1 MAQTQAAQADA
12 SWLQFANARDSTSFL
27 QGWLDVICTQSGRV
41 QVAALLIQDRDG
53 SSLVPAA
60 IWPKAKEQDLS
71 RLSEIVQRCLQ
82 QRRGVLEPLA
92 DAPQQSRLAYPILMG
107 EQVMGAVVLEL
118 ASDARASTAELKQVH
133 WGLGWLVESMQRASV
148 TQSQQ
153 DAQRIGSVMQ
163 AMAIALQQRK
173 LKEILFEIANDTARR
188 LGCSRVAIGWIEQ
201 ESVHLV
207 AMSDA
212 AWLEKN
218 SMLNKVYTA
227 AMEEALDSRALIVYP
242 ALTLDAP
249 TPLTTPEQGEQDDDK
264 KETRDASPSP
274 SPISVSSALA
284 SSQHATLLSTQQ
296 AHRVATVPLILGL
309 DCISVMT
316 LEWHGEQDANSEKI
330 AWLRAYASLLPS
342 VLQDKKNAE
351 KGLLTR
357 GVDNLKNLAAKLFG
371 PGHLLWKTA
380 TALTLLSVLI
390 MALLPVSYRVTSKAV
405 LEGQTQRVVAAPFEG
420 FVSSA
425 AARAG
430 DVVQAGQLLAQID
443 DRDLKVELAKWSS
456 EREQYD
462 RRLREAMAAHEMS
475 NVQVYDAQFKQAD
488 AQVRLVTEKLTR
500 AQITAPY
507 AGIVVSGDL
516 SQMIGSPVE
525 TGKKLFEIAPLEQY
539 RVILQVDEKEVR
551 HLELGQ
557 EGQLLV
563 SGVNDEPMDFKVTK
577 LTPVASAQDGKN
589 SFRIEAALSGPPHP
603 RLRPGMEGVGKVSVG
618 SRRLW
623 WVITHSFTDW
633 LRLSLWNWLP

>member
-1 MAQTQAAQADA
+1 MSLQIDA
-12 SWLQFANARDSTSFL
+12 LSTSWVEFASANDSASFL
-27 QGWLDVICTQSGRV
+27 QGWLDVVCTQSGRT
-41 QVAALLIQDRDG
+41 QVAALLIQDRGG

-60 IWPKAKEQDLS
+60 IWPKGKEQDLS
-71 RLSEIVQRCLQ
+71 RLGDIVQRCLQ
-82 QRRGVLEPLA
+82 QSRGLLEPVP
-92 DAPQQSRLAYPILMG
+92 DAPQQCRLAYPILMG

-118 ASDARASTAELKQVH
+118 TAEARTSTPELKQVH

-148 TQSQQ
+148 TQAQQ

-173 LKEILFEIANDTARR
+173 LKEVLFEIANDTARR
-188 LGCSRVAIGWIEQ
+188 LGCARVAIGWVEQ
-201 ESVHLV
+201 ESVRLA

-212 AWLEKN
+212 AWLEKGV
-218 SMLNKVYTA
+218 MLSKTYVA
-227 AMEEALDSRALIVYP
+227 AMEEALDISELIVHP
-242 ALTLDAP
+242 ALAQDAP
-249 TPLTTPEQGEQDDDK
+249 LLPLKQVQEVEAEADAPADTPKPQTPPI
-264 KETRDASPSP
+264 TPSTP
-274 SPISVSSALA
+274 NFAA
-284 SSQHATLLSTQQ
+284 TQHAALLTVQQ
-296 AHRVATVPLILGL
+296 AKRVVTVPLIQGL
-309 DCISVMT
+309 DCVALIT
-316 LEWHGEQDANSEKI
+316 LEWHGEQDVNAEKL

-342 VLQDKKNAE
+342 VLQDKKDAE

-357 GVDNLKNLAAKLFG
+357 GLDSLKNLAAKLFG

-380 TALTLLSVLI
+380 TAIALLLVLI
-390 MALLPVSYRVTSKAV
+390 MALVPVSYRVTAKAV

-425 AARAG
+425 SARAG
-430 DVVQAGQLLAQID
+430 DVVQAGQVLAQLD
-443 DRDLKVELAKWSS
+443 DRDLKVEIAKWTS
-456 EREQYD
+456 EREQYE

-488 AQVRLVTEKLTR
+488 AQVRLVTEKLAR

-525 TGKKLFEIAPLEQY
+525 VGKKLFEIAPLEQY

-551 HLELGQ
+551 HVELGQ
-557 EGQLLV
+557 TGQLLV
-563 SGVNDEPMDFKVTK
+563 SGVNDEPMDFKVAK
-577 LTPVASAQDGKN
+577 LTPVATAQDGKN

>member
-27 QGWLDVICTQSGRV
+27 QGWLDVVCTQSGRV

-60 IWPKAKEQDLS
+60 IWPKAEEQDLS
-71 RLSEIVQRCLQ
+71 RLGEIVQRCLQ
-82 QRRGVLEPLA
+82 QRRGMLEPLA

-148 TQSQQ
+148 TQAQQ
-153 DAQRIGSVMQ
+153 DAQRIRSVMQ

-188 LGCSRVAIGWIEQ
+188 FGCSRVAIGWVEQ
-201 ESVHLV
+201 ESVRLV

-227 AMEEALDSRALIVYP
+227 AMEEALDSRELIVYP
-242 ALTLDAP
+242 ALTLDTP
-249 TPLTTPEQGEQDDDK
+249 TLVPTPEQGNQEEDK
-264 KETRDASPSP
+264 KETIDARPSSSPMS
-274 SPISVSSALA
+274 ISSALA
-284 SSQHATLLSTQQ
+284 SSQHANLLSAQQ
-296 AHRVATVPLILGL
+296 AHRVVTVPLVLGL

-342 VLQDKKNAE
+342 VLQDKNNAE

-357 GVDNLKNLAAKLFG
+357 GVDSLKNLAAKLFG

-425 AARAG
+425 AVRAG

-443 DRDLKVELAKWSS
+443 DRDLKVELAKWNS

-488 AQVRLVTEKLTR
+488 AQVRLVTEKLAR

-577 LTPVASAQDGKN
+577 LTPVATAQDGKN

-618 SRRLW
+618 TRNLW

>member
-12 SWLQFANARDSTSFL
+12 SWLQFANARDSNSFL

-71 RLSEIVQRCLQ
+71 RLGEIVQRCLQ
-82 QRRGVLEPLA
+82 QRRGMLEPA
-92 DAPQQSRLAYPILMG
+92 VDAPQQSRLAYPILMG

-118 ASDARASTAELKQVH
+118 AADARASTAELKQVH

-148 TQSQQ
+148 TQAQQ

-188 LGCSRVAIGWIEQ
+188 LGCARVAIGWVEQ
-201 ESVHLV
+201 ESVKLA

-218 SMLNKVYTA
+218 SMLNKTYVA
-227 AMEEALDSRALIVYP
+227 AMEETLDSRELLIYP
-242 ALTLDAP
+242 ALEHTVAISLVAPKEAEAEEQLDKNLP
-249 TPLTTPEQGEQDDDK
+249 TQPQLVVTP
-264 KETRDASPSP
+264 A
-274 SPISVSSALA
+274 IAI
-284 SSQHATLLSTQQ
+284 SQHANLLRAQQ
-296 AHRVATVPLILGL
+296 ATRVATVPLIQGL
-309 DCISVMT
+309 DCIALMT
-316 LEWHGEQDANSEKI
+316 LEWHGEQDVNPEKI

-357 GVDNLKNLAAKLFG
+357 GLDSIKNLAAKLFG

-380 TALTLLSVLI
+380 TALAVLLVAI
-390 MALLPVSYRVTSKAV
+390 MAVVPVSYRVTAKAV

-425 AARAG
+425 AVRAG
-430 DVVQAGQLLAQID
+430 DVVKAGQILAQLD
-443 DRDLKVELAKWSS
+443 DRDLKVELAKWTS

-475 NVQVYDAQFKQAD
+475 NVQVYDAQFKQAE
-488 AQVRLVTEKLTR
+488 AQVRLVSEKLIR

-551 HLELGQ
+551 HIELDQ
-557 EGQLLV
+557 PGQLLV
-563 SGVNDEPMDFKVTK
+563 SGVNDEPMDFKVAK
-577 LTPVASAQDGKN
+577 LTPVATAQDGKN

-603 RLRPGMEGVGKVSVG
+603 RLRPGMEGVGKVAVG